1 MVEWQINDKLMY
13 DNLIYED
20 FWYLNN
26 VIEKDVDMDFMMQE
40 KDRVDS
46 VEDVNLENE
55 EQGVEVS

>member
-40 KDRVDS
+40 KD
-46 VEDVNLENE
+46 
-55 EQGVEVS
+55 

>member
-1 MVEWQINDKLMY
+1 MY

>member
-20 FWYLNN
+20 FWYFNN